1 MTATDIARDQEPSHT
16 SAGRASDERIATAA
30 WGEATLARAD
40 ELEHLCDWVQS
51 RLAADDARASANP
64 EVITR
69 AVCGHL
75 TGARSAANSVPPLRH
90 PIRRL
95 HSAPR
100 IERAMSNLD
109 AAEALLLNI
118 APADYVLGQAPSLLS
133 HVQRHLIASDPR
145 RQEFERIARGL
156 GLNTAANGSLQSSNG
171 QHPIEPDREQLVER
185 DRGQIVTAVRAASS
199 AALREQIRV
208 RSFRNVLAGTTLVMT
223 LLAIAVAAIGWWSKT
238 LMPLCFAPQE
248 AGEAMVV
255 CPTEQSQ
262 PFVVAQADAETA
274 ADIDDVLAETADR
287 LDLLVVEFVG
297 LCAAAVAAA
306 GAVRGIRGTSERH
319 AVPVLLTLLK
329 LPTGALT
336 AFLGLMLMRGQFVP
350 GLSALDSSAQILA
363 WALVFG
369 YAQQLFTRLVD
380 QQGHSVLGGVRGASQ
395 QHTNPAPP

>member
-1 MTATDIARDQEPSHT
+1 MIATDTATDPEQPHT
-16 SAGRASDERIATAA
+16 SAVPA

-51 RLAADDARASANP
+51 RLSGDGTSPSAKP
-64 EVITR
+64 GVITK

-75 TGARSAANSVPPLRH
+75 TAARSAANSVPPLRH

-95 HSAPR
+95 HRAPR

-118 APADYVLGQAPSLLS
+118 APAEYVLGQAPSLLN
-133 HVQRHLIASDPR
+133 HVQRHLIPTDPR
-145 RQEFERIARGL
+145 RQEFERIAREL

-171 QHPIEPDREQLVER
+171 HQPTGLNREQLVER
-185 DRGQIVTAVRAASS
+185 ERGQIVTAVRAASS

-208 RSFRNVLAGTTLVMT
+208 RSFRNVLGGTTLVMM
-223 LLAIAVAAIGWWSKT
+223 LLAVAVAAIGWWGPT
-238 LMPLCFAPQE
+238 LMPLCFAPEE
-248 AGEAMVV
+248 AGDAMVV
-255 CPTEQSQ
+255 CPTAQSQ
-262 PFVVAQADAETA
+262 PFDASAQPDADIAV
-274 ADIDDVLAETADR
+274 DIDDAIAATATPR
-287 LDLLVVEFVG
+287 DLLIVEFVG

-306 GAVRGIRGTSERH
+306 SAVRGIRGTSERH

-336 AFLGLMLMRGQFVP
+336 AFLGLMLMRGRFVP

-380 QQGHSVLGGVRGASQ
+380 QQGHSVLGEVRGASRQ
-395 QHTNPAPP
+395 RTSPVPP

>member
-1 MTATDIARDQEPSHT
+1 M
-16 SAGRASDERIATAA
+16 TAA

-51 RLAADDARASANP
+51 RLEADDTSALANP
-64 EVITR
+64 KVITK

-75 TGARSAANSVPPLRH
+75 AAARSAANDVPPLRH

-109 AAEALLLNI
+109 VAEALLLNI
-118 APADYVLGQAPSLLS
+118 APAEYVLGQAPSLLS
-133 HVQRHLIASDPR
+133 HVQRHLVPTDPR
-145 RQEFERIARGL
+145 RQEFERIARSL

-171 QHPIEPDREQLVER
+171 QHPIQLDRKQLVER
-185 DRGQIVTAVRAASS
+185 ERGQIVTAVRAASS

-208 RSFRNVLAGTTLVMT
+208 RSFRNVLAGTTVVLT
-223 LLAIAVAAIGWWSKT
+223 LLALAVATIGWWSKT
-238 LMPLCFAPQE
+238 LMPMCFAPQE
-248 AGEAMVV
+248 AGEAIVV

-262 PFVVAQADAETA
+262 PFVVSPEQAETA
-274 ADIDDVLAETADR
+274 ADIDDVIAETADR
-287 LDLLVVEFVG
+287 LDLLIVEFVG

-395 QHTNPAPP
+395 QHTTPAPP